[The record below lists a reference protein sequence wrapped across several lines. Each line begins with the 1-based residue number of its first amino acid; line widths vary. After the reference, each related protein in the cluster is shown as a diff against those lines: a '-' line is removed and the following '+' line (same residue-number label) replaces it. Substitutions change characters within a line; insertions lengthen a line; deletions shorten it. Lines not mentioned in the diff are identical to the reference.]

1 MIRVSIIMPIKDRP
15 ENTKQLLDQLT
26 NQVTDQVEVIVVENN
41 SAEDMTF
48 LDSYDFRIAHETV
61 PGVSHARNVALDMA
75 EGEYI
80 CFIDN
85 DDHISDDYVPTIL
98 EYIEEKPG
106 YDWYAWA
113 WASDHRPIMYI
124 DMERPLKSCWALW
137 RYCFHRDLFNGV
149 RFDENKK
156 AGGDLIIF
164 SIITPQTKG
173 YFISKVLYDFTWN
186 GNEDSLSHRYN
197 RGEL

>member
-1 MIRVSIIMPIKDRP
+1 MKKVSIIMPVKDRP
-15 ENTKQLLDQLT
+15 ENTKRLLDELKK
-26 NQVTDQVEVIVVENN
+26 QVTDQVEVIVVENN
-41 SAEDMTF
+41 SVNDMSF
-48 LDSYDFRIAHETV
+48 LDLYDFRIVHEIV

-75 EGEYI
+75 VGEYI

-85 DDHISDDYVPTIL
+85 DDHISDDYVDTIL
-98 EYIEEKPG
+98 KVIEEKPE

-113 WASDHRPIMYI
+113 WASDHRPVMDINI
-124 DMERPLKSCWALW
+124 ERPLKSCWALW
-137 RYCFHRDLFNGV
+137 GYCFRRELFDDV
-149 RFDENKK
+149 RFDETKK

-164 SIITPQTKG
+164 DIITPDTKG
-173 YFISKVLYDFTWN
+173 CFIPKVLYDFTWD